1 MAIIENSDSI
11 LASIKRLMPNSSIPE
26 NYEVFDNELIADIN
40 VELATL
46 QQLGVGDL
54 DTAFVVTGYSE
65 TWSDLIDDPELLS
78 LIPQYVALRVK
89 TIFDTPKS
97 TTVVEALK
105 EKSKELEFRIMDA
118 SRRYQKRKEDANGG
132 IR

>member
-1 MAIIENSDSI
+1 
-11 LASIKRLMPNSSIPE
+11 MPNSSIPE

-54 DTAFVVTGYSE
+54 DTAFVVTGYAE
-65 TWSDLIDDPELLS
+65 TWEDLIDDPELLS

-118 SRRYQKRKEDANGG
+118 SRRYQKRKEDANG
-132 IR
+132 

>member
-1 MAIIENSDSI
+1 MATIGNNDSI

-26 NYEVFDNELIADIN
+26 NYEVFDNELIANIN

-54 DTAFVVTGYSE
+54 DTAFVVTGYAE
-65 TWSDLIDDPELLS
+65 TWEDLIDDPELLS

-118 SRRYQKRKEDANGG
+118 SRRYQKRKEDANG
-132 IR
+132 

>member
-1 MAIIENSDSI
+1 MATIGNSDSI

-54 DTAFVVTGYSE
+54 DTAFVVTGYAE
-65 TWSDLIDDPELLS
+65 TWEDLIDDPELLS

-118 SRRYQKRKEDANGG
+118 SRRYQKRKEDANG
-132 IR
+132 